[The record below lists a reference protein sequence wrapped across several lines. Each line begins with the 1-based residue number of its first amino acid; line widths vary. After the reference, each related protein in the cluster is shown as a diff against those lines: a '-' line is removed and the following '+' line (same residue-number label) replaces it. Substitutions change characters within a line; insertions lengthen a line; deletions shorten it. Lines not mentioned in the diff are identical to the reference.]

1 VFFFVTKS
9 FLTTSKNVMCDK
21 RFLKL
26 KSKKNKSKKLKAKN
40 IGKMRVSKIS
50 FLVDLVCL
58 QRDLQVIFTKKD

>member
-1 VFFFVTKS
+1 
-9 FLTTSKNVMCDK
+9 MCDK